1 MARGIG
7 RALVSATVI
16 AAAIATAGASC
27 TTGNPSAAPGGG
39 HQPTSQGRSGGG
51 GSNGGNSG
59 NGGGSGV
66 TRHTGTPSHT
76 KPTPHPKATT
86 PAWTPG
92 GPARVTTCGTAPN
105 GYACAIHGYGFK
117 PGEIVDETLE
127 NTGQNSSNAQ
137 ADGNGDVAF
146 SNAVSSA
153 PGVTKTVTL
162 RGRESGLSASGS
174 WRLTCSDAGGYDPG
188 CTPQ

>member
-16 AAAIATAGASC
+16 ATAIATAGASC
-27 TTGNPSAAPGGG
+27 TTGNPSAAPGGQ
-39 HQPTSQGRSGGG
+39 QPTSQGRSGGG
-51 GSNGGNSG
+51 GSNGGN
-59 NGGGSGV
+59 GGGSGG